1 MNKNIKRIFAVVL
14 SLTMII
20 ACNIILA
27 AADSDGGG
35 EDWGTRGGA
44 NYEVSCDASGG
55 YALTS
60 VFVNGN
66 AYNYTSAY
74 VSASLNVLDIGT
86 GAVSTYSSGSD
97 SDSTIAE
104 VSHSIGSGH
113 VSYSITSYHSA
124 TAEFYD
130 ETCSGSDHFNV
141 YN

>member
-1 MNKNIKRIFAVVL
+1 MKKSVKRILAVVL
-14 SLTMII
+14 SLTMVI
-20 ACNIILA
+20 ASNIILMA
-27 AADSDGGG
+27 AGYDDGG
-35 EDWGTRGGA
+35 EDWGARGAA
-44 NYEVSCDASGG
+44 NYEVYCDSAGG

-60 VFVNGN
+60 VFVNGG

-86 GAVSTYSSGSD
+86 GSVSTYSSGSD
-97 SDSTIAE
+97 NDSTIAE

-130 ETCSGSDHFNV
+130 ETCSGSDHFTV